1 VYSIAIQHKGM
12 NNLPFMSPLSGIL
25 IVILCG
31 LDFQSPEFYYIRG
44 GKS

>member
-1 VYSIAIQHKGM
+1 
-12 NNLPFMSPLSGIL
+12 MSPLSGIL

-44 GKS
+44 GNPEIDFEIN